1 MRRVYQLALLAM
13 VPALSACGPNSKAE
27 AKNPPPPE
35 QAGALLR
42 VGSLTIYQTD
52 LDYQLKESHGGRGDA
67 VTRQQALDE
76 LTGRARSS
84 QAALDA
90 GLDRDPAVRAEIGR
104 VLANRLKE
112 TTLVPRLKELSAPVP
127 EARLREIYAAE
138 AARFFSNEKRRV
150 AVLWLN
156 PNGDPQR
163 EKQYADKLASAR
175 DWVANNSDLKGHPDQ
190 GFGVLGV
197 DYSEHQ
203 ASRYKGGVVGWFE
216 RDGGAD
222 RWTKALAEIA
232 YSLNAAGEVSTV
244 ISRPEGV
251 FLVRLMALQAAVR
264 RPFDSVTSEL
274 ETLERQR
281 LRQNAEAEF
290 ESSIAAKVAVRS
302 LGPPVP
308 EEK

>member
-1 MRRVYQLALLAM
+1 MRRLTQLALLAT
-13 VPALSACGPNSKAE
+13 VPALAACGPKPKAA
-27 AKNPPPPE
+27 AKDSPPRE
-35 QAGALLR
+35 QTGALLG
-42 VGSLTIYQTD
+42 VGSLTIYQSD

-90 GLDRDPAVRAEIGR
+90 GLDRDPAVRAEIAR
-104 VLANRLKE
+104 VLASRLKE
-112 TTLVPRLKELSAPVP
+112 TTLAPRLQQLSAAVP
-127 EARLREIYAAE
+127 EARLRELYAAE
-138 AARFFSNEKRRV
+138 AARFSSNEKRRV

-163 EKQYADKLASAR
+163 EKQYVDKLATAR
-175 DWVANNSDLKGHPDQ
+175 DWVSKNSDLEGHPDQ

-203 ASRYKGGVVGWFE
+203 ASRYKGGVVGWLE
-216 RDGGAD
+216 RDGGTDA
-222 RWTKALAEIA
+222 WTKALAEIA
-232 YSLNAAGEVSTV
+232 YALGAAGQLSAV

-251 FLVRLMALQAAVR
+251 FLVRLMELQAAVQ
-264 RPFDSVTSEL
+264 RPFAAVTAEL

-290 ESSIAAKVAVRS
+290 ESDLSAKVAVRC
-302 LGPPVP
+302 LGHPAP
-308 EEK
+308 EAK

>member
-1 MRRVYQLALLAM
+1 MRRLTQLALLAV
-13 VPALSACGPNSKAE
+13 VPALSACGPKPKVAANDA
-27 AKNPPPPE
+27 PPSE

-42 VGSLTIYQTD
+42 VGSLTIYQSD

-67 VTRQQALDE
+67 ATRQQALDE

-90 GLDRDPAVRAEIGR
+90 GLDRDPAVRAEIAR
-104 VLANRLKE
+104 VLAGRLKE
-112 TTLVPRLKELSAPVP
+112 TTLAPRLKELAAAVP
-127 EARLREIYAAE
+127 EARLREMYAAE
-138 AARFFSNEKRRV
+138 VARFCSNEKRRV

-156 PNGDPQR
+156 PNGNPQR
-163 EKQYADKLASAR
+163 EMQYVDKLATAR
-175 DWVANNSDLKGHPDQ
+175 DWVANNSDLQGHPDQ

-203 ASRYKGGVVGWFE
+203 ATRYKGGVVGWLE

-232 YSLNAAGEVSTV
+232 YSLDAAGQVSTV
-244 ISRPEGV
+244 IARPEGV
-251 FLVRLMALQAAVR
+251 FLVRLMQLQAAVQ
-264 RPFDSVTSEL
+264 RPFAAVSSEL

-281 LRQNAEAEF
+281 LRQHAEAEF
-290 ESSIAAKVAVRS
+290 ESSLSAQVVVRS
-302 LGPPVP
+302 L
-308 EEK
+308 EHSATQAK